1 MLAAGI
7 ARNRLAEI
15 LNSAFAGGLLSQETL
30 SHRLATLF
38 GSRLIN
44 PRELIG
50 DLTLRTRRSRGPAAK
65 AAYAAWRRFILG
77 ATEDHATPLV
87 LALNSANGEDV
98 LLLGRGADCDIAFEN
113 DSVSRVH
120 ARLVFRDGT
129 WVIQDLGSTNGTIVN
144 GRFVGRCQIQPGD
157 RIEFGDQLV
166 DID

>member
-1 MLAAGI
+1 MLAAGL

-15 LNSAFAGGLLSQETL
+15 LNSAFAGGLLSQDTL
-30 SHRLATLF
+30 QHRLASLF

-44 PRELIG
+44 PRQLIG
-50 DLTLRTRRSRGPAAK
+50 DLTLRTRRRRVPAAK
-65 AAYAAWRRFILG
+65 AAYAAWRRFMLG
-77 ATEDHATPLV
+77 ATEDDPMPLV
-87 LALNSANGEDV
+87 LALNWANGEDDLV
-98 LLLGRGADCDIAFEN
+98 LGRGPDCDIAFEN

-129 WVIQDLGSTNGTIVN
+129 WVIQDLDSTNGTIVN
-144 GRFVGRCQIQPGD
+144 GRFVGRCQLQPGD